1 MSDER
6 PRPCDPDAERQL
18 LGGLI
23 NEPNRFDDVAALV
36 SADDFYQP
44 EHGRLFMA
52 IRDMR
57 RDGDAVDPFTL
68 DSRIGLADPTRE
80 KFGGH
85 GYVSR
90 LFIGNTS
97 TANISMYA
105 RNVRDRAER
114 RRMLDTLE
122 EAIGRCHTATTA
134 NEVVALLLS
143 EMSGRATD
151 DAGDWMP
158 MDEAIDLAV
167 DLAMEA
173 SRPDAKIR
181 GVMNPLDDWARL
193 VPVFTPG
200 DVHVIAARP
209 SMGKT
214 ALARRVVEAAGDY
227 GRHMG
232 ETAAVFSLEDSAE
245 VLAAASLS
253 SLAETSMHKLLH
265 GKLDDAGWSGIAE
278 ARNMA
283 RGLPVVIS
291 RSKNLTIAQLVAKA
305 HGLRRSLEKQ
315 GRRLNLLAIDHLG
328 LIKREPGDARRSSN
342 DVVGDQSRE
351 VKLLAMAL
359 DVPVIELVQLNR
371 DAEKAA
377 DPRPPRMSD
386 LRDSGRI
393 EEDATTITFVHRDKS
408 DPDALITNTE
418 LIVAKNKKGPI
429 GTSYAKFHGPSLT
442 FRDHAKLDKV
452 FQ

>member
-1 MSDER
+1 MSDDK
-6 PRPCDPDAERQL
+6 PLPCDHDSERQL

-23 NEPNRFDDVAALV
+23 NDPHRFDDVAALV
-36 SADDFYQP
+36 NADDFHRP
-44 EHGRLFMA
+44 EHAHLFMA

-57 RDGDAVDPFTL
+57 RNGDAVDLFTL
-68 DSRIGLADPTRE
+68 DSRFALADPTRE

-85 GYVSR
+85 GYAAALYRDNV
-90 LFIGNTS
+90 S
-97 TANISMYA
+97 TANLAFYA
-105 RNVRDRAER
+105 RIIRDRAER
-114 RRMLDTLE
+114 RRLLASLADAMS
-122 EAIGRCHTATTA
+122 RCHTAATV
-134 NEVVALLLS
+134 NEVVALVMS
-143 EMSGRATD
+143 EMSGKAAD
-151 DAGDWMP
+151 DAGDWMA

-173 SRPDAKIR
+173 AKPNAKIR

-265 GKLDDAGWSGIAE
+265 GKLDGAGWDGIAE

-291 RSKNLTIAQLVAKA
+291 RSKNLTIGQLVAKA

-371 DAEKAA
+371 DAEKSV

-408 DPDALITNTE
+408 DPDAVITKTE

-429 GTSYAKFHGPSLT
+429 GTSHARFHGPSLT
-442 FRDHAKLDKV
+442 FRDPVDNLRV
-452 FQ
+452 IR